1 MVFFKAQQ
9 MQRLAEL
16 LQRIQKAI
24 EGEGGDLEKAEED
37 MRELART
44 AGLDLEIA
52 RMADAATLE
61 GVLTAGGRDTESRR
75 WLAAEVL
82 FVDGLLALRKGEPG
96 LAGEEGARPEAS
108 GDAADPID
116 ATAAEAVSADVLD
129 RLKKAR
135 HLYLT
140 LPDALDLPEDAV
152 QPKERL
158 LRIAEMEPEISP

>member
-24 EGEGGDLEKAEED
+24 EGEGDDFQKAEDD

-75 WLAAEVL
+75 WLAAELL
-82 FVDGLLALRKGEPG
+82 FVDGLLARTR
-96 LAGEEGARPEAS
+96 GEEGA
-108 GDAADPID
+108 AAD
-116 ATAAEAVSADVLD
+116 
-129 RLKKAR
+129 RLGKAR
-135 HLYLT
+135 HLYRT
-140 LPDALDLPEDAV
+140 LPDALDLPPGAV
-152 QPKERL
+152 EPGERL
-158 LRIAEMEPEISP
+158 RRIEEEEDE

>member
-24 EGEGGDLEKAEED
+24 EGEGGNLQRAEDDL
-37 MRELART
+37 REVARD

-52 RMADAATLE
+52 RMADGPTLE
-61 GVLTAGGRDTESRR
+61 AVLTGGGQDTESRR

-82 FVDGLLALRKGEPG
+82 FLDGLLALEGV
-96 LAGEEGARPEAS
+96 EGAAPETVS
-108 GDAADPID
+108 VDAAD
-116 ATAAEAVSADVLD
+116 
-129 RLKKAR
+129 RLAKAR

-140 LPDALDLPEDAV
+140 LPDALDLPGAAV
-152 QPKERL
+152 EPVERL
-158 LRIAEMEPEISP
+158 RRIEEMEPETSE